1 MKFNECHLSA
11 ELLQAIE
18 KLGYDELLPVQEA
31 VIPQLLEDRNVIVQ
45 SKTGSGK
52 TACYAIPEIEKL
64 DWLENDPQVLVLVP
78 TRELARQVQNDFKTI
93 GNYKRINACL
103 LIGQQTIKTQIAQLK
118 GKVHVV
124 VGTVGRVLDHIER
137 GTLKLDKVHTCILD
151 EADEMLNLG
160 FIDDM
165 KKILSWLPKGN
176 ISLFS
181 ATINEKV
188 QEIADEYI
196 PDAKVVKLDQVKVN
210 ENISNSV
217 YYVNKENKD
226 EALLHLLYK
235 ELPQQ
240 AIIFCNFRE
249 SVEHVFDLLDE
260 HGFNCLMIHG
270 GLDQNERN
278 ENMRDFKKGEF
289 RIMVASDVVAR
300 GIDISK
306 LSHVINYEIPTTAQ
320 DYVHRTGRSG
330 RVDMKGKAINLAYEN
345 NKYIKLIQETMET
358 EFVVEDV
365 EDLWKY
371 EFNPI
376 LKESE
381 RKVLKEE
388 AIQAECTKIYIKA
401 GKDKKIRA
409 ADIVGAICD
418 IDGVDFQDIGVI
430 EILDCVSYVEILNN
444 KGKLV
449 LKGLKN
455 KRIKNKKVIIEK
467 AR

>member
-345 NKYIKLIQETMET
+345 NKYIKLIQEAMET

>member
-289 RIMVASDVVAR
+289 RIMVASDVVEPEEN
-300 GIDISK
+300 DI
-306 LSHVINYEIPTTAQ
+306 
-320 DYVHRTGRSG
+320 
-330 RVDMKGKAINLAYEN
+330 
-345 NKYIKLIQETMET
+345 
-358 EFVVEDV
+358 
-365 EDLWKY
+365 
-371 EFNPI
+371 
-376 LKESE
+376 
-381 RKVLKEE
+381 
-388 AIQAECTKIYIKA
+388 
-401 GKDKKIRA
+401 
-409 ADIVGAICD
+409 
-418 IDGVDFQDIGVI
+418 
-430 EILDCVSYVEILNN
+430 
-444 KGKLV
+444 
-449 LKGLKN
+449 
-455 KRIKNKKVIIEK
+455 
-467 AR
+467 

>member
-270 GLDQNERN
+270 GLEQNERN

-345 NKYIKLIQETMET
+345 NKYIKLIQEAMET

-409 ADIVGAICD
+409 TDIVGAICD

-430 EILDCVSYVEILNN
+430 EILDYVSYVEILNN

>member
-345 NKYIKLIQETMET
+345 NKYIKLIQEAMET

-418 IDGVDFQDIGVI
+418 IGGVDFQDIGVI

>member
-31 VIPQLLEDRNVIVQ
+31 VIPQLLENRNVIVQ

-345 NKYIKLIQETMET
+345 NKYIKLIQEAMET

>member
-345 NKYIKLIQETMET
+345 NKYIKLIQEAMET

-365 EDLWKY
+365 KDLWKY

-409 ADIVGAICD
+409 TDIVGAICD

>member
-64 DWLENDPQVLVLVP
+64 DWLENNPQVLVLVP

-345 NKYIKLIQETMET
+345 NKYINLIQEAMET

-430 EILDCVSYVEILNN
+430 EILDYVSYVEILNN

>member
-118 GKVHVV
+118 GKVHIV